1 MVSKLFVKAL
11 GVFLSL
17 QLLSCSIAPAALT
30 PALAE
35 TAPRGEGN
43 IQEAIL
49 PNGLKVLI
57 LEEHSFPVFSS
68 MVFYRVGSRNENLGE
83 SGLSHLVEHL
93 LFDRVGKYRKGE
105 IGAIIARNGGMFNG
119 FTSDDFTVYFETMA
133 PTKLDL
139 ALKIEADRMKLANF
153 SQEEVSAEIK
163 RIEKELELEAKDQ
176 ANLLVKEVRSAAF
189 QRHPYKNPT
198 IGWSTDVQK
207 LTLDDVKRHYKE
219 YYQPGNAT
227 LVIVGDIDAT
237 AALANVRKHFAG
249 IAAGELPR
257 PLRVVEPAQ
266 RAEKRVYL
274 KYGGAA
280 DVLSLAYHAP
290 AFTDSDAV
298 ALAVLEKILIS
309 GVGGRL
315 KSQLVDG
322 KICTQAKATYEV
334 KKDPGLFVVNLN
346 SVPGVGATKTLESFD
361 QLVEQLK
368 NTPVSDAELRRA
380 RNHTE
385 LQLLSE
391 RDGPYHNAF
400 QLGFFDC
407 LENWQSAYTWF
418 VKLRTV
424 TASDVQRVAR
434 KYLTSESRVVG
445 ILSGTSKNTQAK
457 SNAAKDSG
465 SEHKAKSDKGADDK
479 DSKSK
484 SDDKKSDSGKSGS
497 DKDKDKDSGKGKSDK
512 SKSDKS
518 KSDKSK
524 NDKSKSDKSKSDK
537 SKSTDKQ
544 KGTKHPRHTAWQMWP
559 SMQEPKGELK
569 HFGGIQL
576 SAYKD
581 SALTVPGYK
590 AMPHTLLSQADG
602 APVAPVNG
610 TQPGGTAPV
619 TTPVATPVATPRNG
633 IKKTTLKNGVTVAV
647 LETKVSPSVQIVG
660 AIKAGDAYEPVGKRG
675 VAMLLNRLI
684 ADGSTRYSKSQL
696 VSMQDE
702 LGIVPSAMIKFES
715 GPQWLSFQAR
725 CLSKDTGTILNLL
738 GSQIKS
744 PLFTDG
750 EFEQSKQ
757 SVIDRIKH
765 SEDTVRA
772 KVDRALV
779 QGLIAPNT
787 SFYPLEPVDKARFI
801 SSLKLADVKDFHQKA
816 VRPDACTIVFIGD
829 IALEQ
834 AASLCEHAFEGW
846 SGQSTAK
853 KVTVQPNPRRLLKN
867 SIIIEKRQDSMVTL
881 GKLVDTSLGA
891 PDYALLLLSDC
902 ALTSH
907 PIFSRFAQKISGE
920 TTLQSSLSLEDLSS
934 DVESM
939 PGANLWSIDIPV
951 VTNAMPQV
959 VQSIQNEL
967 RKFSRQGLTPS
978 EYSEMRLYMNGALP
992 VRWMSNSQLAARS
1005 ILESLVLEGRD
1016 DPLPGLYA
1024 GIKSSTLESLNK
1036 FVRETFK
1043 PDRASLVIAG
1053 TKQAIGQV
1061 HGLKKDESAPQN

>member
-1 MVSKLFVKAL
+1 VVSKLFVKAL

-17 QLLSCSIAPAALT
+17 QLLSVSIT
-30 PALAE
+30 PVAMTRAYAE
-35 TAPRGEGN
+35 TMSKGEGN

-139 ALKIEADRMKLANF
+139 ALKIEADRMRLANF
-153 SQEEVSAEIK
+153 SQEEVAAEIK

-237 AALANVRKHFAG
+237 AALASVRKHFAG

-290 AFTDSDAV
+290 AFTDNDAV
-298 ALAVLEKILIS
+298 ALAVLEKIMIS

-315 KSQLVDG
+315 KSQLVDA
-322 KICTQAKATYEV
+322 KICTQARATYEV

-346 SVPGVGATKTLESFD
+346 AQPGVGATRTLESFD

-368 NTPVSDAELRRA
+368 NAPVADSELRRA

-424 TASDVQRVAR
+424 SASDVQRVAR

-445 ILSGTSKNTQAK
+445 ILSGTGKSAPSKGSAV
-457 SNAAKDSG
+457 KDSG
-465 SEHKAKSDKGADDK
+465 SSNKAKGDKPSDDK

-484 SDDKKSDSGKSGS
+484 FDDKKTESSKSSG
-497 DKDKDKDSGKGKSDK
+497 DKGKDDNK
-512 SKSDKS
+512 NKSDKS

-524 NDKSKSDKSKSDK
+524 NDKSKNDKSKSDK
-537 SKSTDKQ
+537 SKSNDKQ
-544 KGTKHPRHTAWQMWP
+544 KGTKHPRHTAWQTKP
-559 SMQEPKGELK
+559 LQLAQGANQTP
-569 HFGGIQL
+569 FGGINL

-581 SALTVPGYK
+581 SSLTVPGAK
-590 AMPHTLLSQADG
+590 HDSRLLLSQVDG
-602 APVAPVNG
+602 AVAAPAEVA
-610 TQPGGTAPV
+610 QPTGS
-619 TTPVATPVATPRNG
+619 TTSAARRNV

-684 ADGSTRYSKSQL
+684 GDGSTRYSKSQMTA
-696 VSMQDE
+696 MQDD
-702 LGIVPSAMIKFES
+702 LGIVPGAMIKFES

-738 GSQIKS
+738 GNQIKA
-744 PLFTDG
+744 PLFTDS

-801 SSLKLADVKDFHQKA
+801 GNLKLIDVKDFHQKA

-829 IALEQ
+829 ISLEQ
-834 AASLCEHAFEGW
+834 ATSLCEHAFDGW
-846 SGQSTAK
+846 TGQSTAK

-1053 TKQAIGQV
+1053 TKQSIGQV